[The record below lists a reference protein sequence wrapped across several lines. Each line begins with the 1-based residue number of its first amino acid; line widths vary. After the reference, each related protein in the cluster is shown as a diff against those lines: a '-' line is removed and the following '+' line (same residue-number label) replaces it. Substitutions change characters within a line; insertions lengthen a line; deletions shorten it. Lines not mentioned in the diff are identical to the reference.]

1 MDLDGLRWEGPLIAA
16 VGFAVLG
23 MVAALVV
30 NLLVR
35 AIGRRVLRDRDRTD
49 GMAAFSGWIVLAVF
63 LVVAIGRLADPDITE
78 PGLRAAAARSLGLLP
93 DVLIAVLLVA
103 FGVVLATALR
113 GVLRRLLE
121 PVRPAA
127 AEVVP
132 NIAYWGVV
140 GLALLLGADQI
151 GVETGL
157 VVWLLL
163 TLVGGLVLAFA
174 LALGLGARDLVAAVV
189 AGRHAAQ
196 IVAVGDEVEVDG
208 QRGTVVSLGHASV
221 RLELAGTRGIGLASA
236 GSDAVEAEIP
246 NRRFLEGPVLVH
258 RRATGA

>member
-1 MDLDGLRWEGPLIAA
+1 MDLDGLRWEGPLLAA
-16 VGFAVLG
+16 VGFALLG
-23 MVAALVV
+23 VAAALVV

-35 AIGRRVLRDRDRTD
+35 AIGRRVLRDRDRVD

-127 AEVVP
+127 AEMVP
-132 NIAYWGVV
+132 SVAYWAVV

-157 VVWLLL
+157 VVWLLV
-163 TLVGGLVLAFA
+163 TLVGGVVLAFA
-174 LALGLGARDLVAAVV
+174 LALGLGAKDLLGAVV
-189 AGRHAAQ
+189 AGRHVAQ

-208 QRGTVVSLGHASV
+208 KRGTVVALGHASV
-221 RLELAGTRGIGLASA
+221 RLSLAGTRGVGLSA
-236 GSDAVEAEIP
+236 GESEGVEAEVP
-246 NRRFLEGPVLVH
+246 NRRFLEGTVLVH
-258 RRATGA
+258 RRAGG

>member
-1 MDLDGLRWEGPLIAA
+1 MDLDGLRWEGPLLAA
-16 VGFAVLG
+16 IGFALLG
-23 MVAALVV
+23 VAAALVV

-35 AIGRRVLRDRDRTD
+35 AIGRRLLRDRDRVD
-49 GMAAFSGWIVLAVF
+49 GMAAFSGWVVLAVF

-127 AEVVP
+127 ADLWP
-132 NIAYWGVV
+132 DLAYWAVV

-157 VVWLLL
+157 VVWLLV
-163 TLVGGLVLAFA
+163 TLVGGVVLAFA
-174 LALGLGARDLVAAVV
+174 LALGLGSKDLLSAVV
-189 AGRHAAQ
+189 AGRHVGQ

-208 QRGTVVSLGHASV
+208 LRGTVVALGHASV
-221 RLELAGTRGIGLASA
+221 RISLSGSRAIGLTSDAAGT
-236 GSDAVEAEIP
+236 VEADIP
-246 NRRFLEGPVLVH
+246 NRRFLDAVVLVH
-258 RRATGA
+258 RRAGR

>member
-1 MDLDGLRWEGPLIAA
+1 MDLDSLRWEGPLLAA
-16 VGFAVLG
+16 VGFALLG
-23 MVAALVV
+23 MMAALMV

-35 AIGRRVLRDRDRTD
+35 AIGRRLLRDRDRVD

-127 AEVVP
+127 AEMLP
-132 NIAYWGVV
+132 NLAYWAVV

-163 TLVGGLVLAFA
+163 TIVGGLVFAFA
-174 LALGLGARDLVAAVV
+174 LALGLGSKDLLAAVV
-189 AGRHAAQ
+189 AGRHVAQ
-196 IVAVGDEVEVDG
+196 IVSVGDEVEVDG
-208 QRGTVVSLGHASV
+208 RRGTVVALGHGSV
-221 RLELAGTRGIGLASA
+221 RIAVAGTRGIGLNA
-236 GSDAVEAEIP
+236 GDGDDVEAEIP
-246 NRRFLEGPVLVH
+246 NRRFLDGVVLVH
-258 RRATGA
+258 RRTSG

>member
-1 MDLDGLRWEGPLIAA
+1 MDLDNLRWEGPLLAA
-16 VGFAVLG
+16 VGFALLG
-23 MVAALVV
+23 VVAAVVV
-30 NLLVR
+30 NVVVR
-35 AIGRRVLRDRDRTD
+35 AVGRRLLRDRERVD

-63 LVVAIGRLADPDITE
+63 LIVAVGRLADPDVTE

-103 FGVVLATALR
+103 VGIVLATALR

-132 NIAYWGVV
+132 GAAYWVVV

-163 TLVGGLVLAFA
+163 TLVGGVVLAFA
-174 LALGLGARDLVAAVV
+174 IALGLGAKELVGGVV
-189 AGRHAAQ
+189 AGRHVAQ
-196 IVAVGDEVEVDG
+196 IVRVGDEVEIDG
-208 QRGTVVSLGHASV
+208 RRGTVVALGHASV
-221 RLELAGTRGIGLASA
+221 RLALAGTRGIGLA
-236 GSDAVEAEIP
+236 GGDADEVEAEVP
-246 NRRFLEGPVLVH
+246 NRRFLDGIVTIH
-258 RRATGA
+258 RRAG